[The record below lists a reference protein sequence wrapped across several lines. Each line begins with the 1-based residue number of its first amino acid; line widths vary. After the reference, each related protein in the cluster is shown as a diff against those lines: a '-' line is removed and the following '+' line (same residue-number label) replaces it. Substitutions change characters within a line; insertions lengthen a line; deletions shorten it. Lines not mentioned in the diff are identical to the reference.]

1 MDFVYSTE
9 AEGPGAEA
17 YERVLLD
24 ALVGDPTLFVRAD
37 EVGRAWR
44 IVDPLMDLWAH
55 TTEPIPLYQAASW
68 GPREANELL
77 TRDGRRWRLSG

>member
-44 IVDPLMDLWAH
+44 IVDPLMDLWAR